1 MVHLSD
7 AALVAVDHPPTDWLL
22 HSFNYRGHEVLTP
35 QDLVVLREA
44 LAYWAKE
51 TVGLNSI
58 RVADQSHSECL
69 GEVTEADIQELFQR
83 LMPENV
89 RYIVV
94 DSESNHAVNTRL
106 FRNAPRIHPCS
117 DRWQVRTVIG

>member
-1 MVHLSD
+1 M
-7 AALVAVDHPPTDWLL
+7 
-22 HSFNYRGHEVLTP
+22 LTP
-35 QDLVVLREA
+35 QDLVLLREA

-51 TVGLNSI
+51 TVGLDSI
-58 RVADQSHSECL
+58 QVADQSHSECL
-69 GEVTEADIQELFQR
+69 VEVTESDIQELFQR